1 MSSEHGSMNLHALY
15 QPNSLKPLI
24 NSNSIDNI
32 EMNANLNNGDFIHL
46 ISFINIHTLSQFN
59 ESSYFNNM
67 DGGVENGDVSSGHCF
82 YEQSHSI

>member
-1 MSSEHGSMNLHALY
+1 
-15 QPNSLKPLI
+15 
-24 NSNSIDNI
+24 
-32 EMNANLNNGDFIHL
+32 MNADLNNGDFIHL

-67 DGGVENGDVSSGHCF
+67 DGGVENGDVSGGHCF